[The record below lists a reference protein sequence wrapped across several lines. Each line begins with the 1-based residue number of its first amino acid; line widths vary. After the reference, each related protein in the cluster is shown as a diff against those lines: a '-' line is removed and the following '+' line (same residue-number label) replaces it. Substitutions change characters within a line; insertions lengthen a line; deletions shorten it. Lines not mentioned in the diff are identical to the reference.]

1 MDVPRDFDDIL
12 VPTDGSKAAQRAA
25 RQAVKFARRNGAT
38 LHVLYAMDMG
48 DASFVAVPSDI
59 GETRKRLERK
69 GKEFVDEVEALAD
82 EAGVPCVTAVR
93 SNTPVEAIR
102 EYVAEHDVD
111 IVVMGSHGRSNL
123 RRQLLGSVTA
133 TVLRTVDIPIL
144 VVTRSES
151 AAAVEETSE

>member
-69 GKEFVDEVEALAD
+69 GQEFVDAVEALAD
-82 EAGVPCVTAVR
+82 EAGVPCVTAVK
-93 SNTPVEAIR
+93 SNTPIEAIH
-102 EYVAEHDVD
+102 EYVAEHDID
-111 IVVMGSHGRSNL
+111 LVVMGKRGRSDPDKP
-123 RRQLLGSVTA
+123 LLGSITE
-133 TVLRTVDIPIL
+133 RTVGSLEVP
-144 VVTRSES
+144 VFT
-151 AAAVEETSE
+151 A